1 MASAAPEPAEDGAGT
16 ALFSSRCGR
25 SARGPRFAPGPEARK
40 RGKHDP
46 RVTDREGGHIA
57 LFADTYTVLR
67 ALAVMAVTL
76 RPGPSPQLCETKAV
90 ATVPKALDVRADV
103 LHRYRGSSAA
113 KDGHKHSFS
122 TSLFQNA

>member
-1 MASAAPEPAEDGAGT
+1 MASAAPAPAEDGAGA

-57 LFADTYTVLR
+57 LFADTYAVLR
-67 ALAVMAVTL
+67 ALAVMPVTL
-76 RPGPSPQLCETKAV
+76 RSGKRQSTAICRRAASAGTFSP
-90 ATVPKALDVRADV
+90 
-103 LHRYRGSSAA
+103 
-113 KDGHKHSFS
+113 FM
-122 TSLFQNA
+122 